1 VRIIYRTPTV
11 TSTGGRDGGIRSAD
25 GFIDLQVAIPK
36 EMGGPGGK
44 TNPEELFAA
53 GYAACFHS
61 AVKRVAADR
70 KIAIGNSVVEAQVG
84 IGPGDSGPGYTLA
97 VSLRVILPNAEAEAA
112 KDVVHGAHMLCPY
125 SNATR
130 NNIDVKLSVKPAD
143 GNDYD
148 VHMR

>member
-1 VRIIYRTPTV
+1 MRIIYRSPTV
-11 TSTGGRDGGIRSAD
+11 TSTGGRDGGVRSAD

-61 AVKRVAADR
+61 AVKRVAADK
-70 KIAIGNSVVEAQVG
+70 KIGIGNSVVEAQVAM
-84 IGPGDSGPGYTLA
+84 GPGDSGPGYTLA
-97 VSLRVILPNAEAEAA
+97 VALRVILPNADVEAA
-112 KDVVHGAHMLCPY
+112 KDVVRVAHTLCPY

-130 NNIDVKLSVKPAD
+130 NNIDVKLTVKPAD
-143 GNDYD
+143 GNDHE
-148 VHMR
+148 V